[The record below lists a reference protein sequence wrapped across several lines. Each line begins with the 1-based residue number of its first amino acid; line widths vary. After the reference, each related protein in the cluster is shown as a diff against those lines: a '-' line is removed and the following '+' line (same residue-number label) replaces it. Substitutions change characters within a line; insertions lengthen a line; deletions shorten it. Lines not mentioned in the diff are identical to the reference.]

1 MRQQTWRPSAET
13 FDDAR
18 VEQKRKTVYPEGHS
32 AFRVILYRRKH
43 IASMSRISIQSLSK
57 SFGGRDLFEAFSLEV
72 TPGMRLAA
80 VGPNGCGKSTFIKI
94 LAGVEAPDTGLITT
108 PKGAQIGYSMQELAP
123 SDLERPVLDFVLD
136 VLPSWREFWDEWE
149 DATEK
154 KDEAA
159 LARLAQKQAHLEHTY
174 GYNPE
179 HKAKA
184 VLTGLGFSDEQWGQT
199 LQVLSGGWRERA
211 KLARILVAG
220 ADILL
225 LDEPTNHLDL
235 EAVEWLEDY
244 LRSFEGA
251 LVFVAHDRVF
261 LDRVSTHV
269 LFLGGTKAV
278 VRPGSFSQF
287 IKWFQET
294 EEQRKREE
302 RRVAEEMG
310 RKMDFVRRFQYKAT
324 KARQANSVKKQV
336 AKMEKELEGLRP
348 SYKKQRELSFSWPT
362 PARGNKTPL
371 AVMDMSLSY
380 KDGPKLWHDLSFNIY
395 DGQKIALAGPN
406 GCGKSS
412 LIKCIVGELPPD
424 TGRVEIG
431 SNMVVGYYSQHQAD
445 TLDLDKQTLSEI
457 RRLSDPRTTEE
468 ELRSV
473 LGMFLLGEE
482 YWERRVSELSGGEK
496 NRLILATLF
505 LKRANLLILDE
516 PTNHLD
522 LESRDALIQA
532 LRDFTGTILMVAH
545 DRYLLS
551 NVAEQVWWL
560 RPEGIEVFLDGYE
573 GYDRAR
579 KAEQR
584 GESGASGEAQEEAAK
599 PLSRADAKALKRQQA
614 EARNAIYRILK
625 PKQEEYKKLEAAF
638 EALLEEQGEVEQ
650 QLADPEVYADVAR
663 STELMKRFN
672 ELQGTSEK
680 QLEHLEA
687 LEAEISKLEAER
699 EALSGS

>member
-1 MRQQTWRPSAET
+1 
-13 FDDAR
+13 
-18 VEQKRKTVYPEGHS
+18 
-32 AFRVILYRRKH
+32 
-43 IASMSRISIQSLSK
+43 MSRISIQNLSK

-72 TPGMRLAA
+72 TSGMRLAV

-94 LAGVEAPDTGLITT
+94 LAGLEASDTGDVNL
-108 PKGAQIGYSMQELAP
+108 PKGAQFGYSMQELAP
-123 SDLERPVLDFVLD
+123 EDLKRPVLDFVLD

-149 DATEK
+149 AATA
-154 KDEAA
+154 KDDKAA
-159 LARLAQKQAHLEHTY
+159 LARLAQEQAHLEHTY

-184 VLTGLGFSDEQWGQT
+184 VLSGLGFAEEKWGQT
-199 LQVLSGGWRERA
+199 LEVLSGGWRERA

-220 ADILL
+220 ADVLL

-235 EAVEWLEDY
+235 EAVEWLEEY
-244 LRSFEGA
+244 LRDFEGA

-269 LFLGGTKAV
+269 LYLGGQRAV
-278 VRPGSFSQF
+278 VRPGTFTQF
-287 IKWFQET
+287 LSWYAET

-302 RRVAEEMG
+302 RRVAEEIE

-324 KARQANSVKKQV
+324 KARQANSMKKQV

-348 SYKKQRELSFSWPT
+348 ASRKQKDLQFSWPT

-371 AVMDMSLSY
+371 SVVDLSMGFGDEPSLWE
-380 KDGPKLWHDLSFNIY
+380 KLSFNIY
-395 DGQKIALAGPN
+395 DGQKVALAGPN
-406 GCGKSS
+406 GCGKST
-412 LIKCIVGELPPD
+412 LLKCIMGELPPR
-424 TGRVEIG
+424 GGSVEIG

-445 TLDLDKQTLSEI
+445 TLDLDKPALAEI

-473 LGMFLLGEE
+473 LGLFLLGEE
-482 YWERRVSELSGGEK
+482 YWERKVRELSGGEK

-522 LESRDALIQA
+522 LESRDALMEA
-532 LRDFTGTILMVAH
+532 LKDFPGTILMVAH
-545 DRYLLS
+545 DRHLLS
-551 NVAEQVWWL
+551 EVAEQVWWL
-560 RPEGIEVFLDGYE
+560 RPEGVEVFLDGYT

-579 KAEQR
+579 KAEAK
-584 GESGASGEAQEEAAK
+584 GETGDEAAPGEEEK
-599 PLSRADAKALKRQQA
+599 PLSRAEAKAMKRKQA

-625 PKQEEYKKLEAAF
+625 PKQDEYAAMEAEF
-638 EALLEEQGEVEQ
+638 ETLLEEQGEVEQ
-650 QLADPEVYADVAR
+650 MLADPDVYADVAR
-663 STELMKRFN
+663 STELMKRFK
-672 ELQGTSEK
+672 ELQDVSERK
-680 QLEHLEA
+680 LEALEA
-687 LEAEISKLEAER
+687 LEAEIAKLEAER
-699 EALSGS
+699 EALSGA